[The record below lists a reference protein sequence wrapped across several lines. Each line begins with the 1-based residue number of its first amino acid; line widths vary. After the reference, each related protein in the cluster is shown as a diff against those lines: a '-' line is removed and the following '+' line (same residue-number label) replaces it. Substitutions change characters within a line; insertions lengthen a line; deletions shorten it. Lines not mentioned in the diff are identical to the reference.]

1 MDPGLDLDKR
11 KPVIVVDD
19 EDVILDLIGTFLT
32 MNGFT
37 DIRKASNGQKA
48 WITILNCNPC
58 LVITDID
65 MPIMDGLQLI
75 KQIRKKH
82 RFIDVP
88 ILALTANKEKEKV
101 IQILRSGVDGYLIK
115 EALKEDEL
123 IYRIADAVI
132 KRREKAL

>member
-1 MDPGLDLDKR
+1 MNPGLDLDKR

-19 EDVILDLIGTFLT
+19 EDVILQLIGSFLS

-48 WITILNCNPC
+48 WMILLNCNPC

-65 MPIMDGLQLI
+65 MPVMDGLQLI
-75 KQIRKKH
+75 KQIRKKL

-88 ILALTANKEKEKV
+88 ILALTANREKEKV
-101 IQILRSGVDGYLIK
+101 IQILKSGVDGYLIK
-115 EALKEDEL
+115 ETLKDDEL
-123 IYRIADAVI
+123 IYRIGDAVI

>member
-1 MDPGLDLDKR
+1 MDSGLDLDKR

-19 EDVILDLIGTFLT
+19 EDIILQLIGSFLT

-37 DIRKASNGQKA
+37 DIRKASNGQQA

-65 MPIMDGLQLI
+65 MPVMDGLQLI

-101 IQILRSGVDGYLIK
+101 IKILKSGVDGYLIK
-115 EALKEDEL
+115 EALKDDEL

>member
-88 ILALTANKEKEKV
+88 ILALTANKETDKV

>member
-1 MDPGLDLDKR
+1 MDPGWDLDKR

>member
-1 MDPGLDLDKR
+1 MDSGLDLDRR
-11 KPVIVVDD
+11 KPVVVVDD

-65 MPIMDGLQLI
+65 MPVMDGLQLI

-101 IQILRSGVDGYLIK
+101 IQILKSGVDGYLIK
-115 EALKEDEL
+115 EALKDDEL